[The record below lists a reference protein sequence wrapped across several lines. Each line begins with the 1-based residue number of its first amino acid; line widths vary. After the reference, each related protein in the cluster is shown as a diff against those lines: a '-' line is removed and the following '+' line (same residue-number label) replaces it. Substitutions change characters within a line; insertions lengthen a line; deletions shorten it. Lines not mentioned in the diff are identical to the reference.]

1 MPNRAR
7 SLDWDAAPDDD
18 PARAEL
24 VEAALAIADEEGLD
38 AVSIRRLAARLG
50 RRPMSIYTHVASK
63 DDLVALMFDRMGGE
77 LLLPEPVDG
86 KGREPARHIARRAF
100 DVYLAHPWMLHALG
114 RRPAPGPSQTRRAEQ
129 SAAAVTAMGVRADR
143 AWIAL
148 GILHEWTMG
157 HALHV
162 VTLREDSALAQRM
175 GELAP
180 PGYPDAAFGE
190 ALEAVLDGIEAR
202 FAGPGSS
209 A

>member
-7 SLDWDAAPDDD
+7 TLDWSLEEGED

-24 VEAALAIADEEGLD
+24 VEAALALADEEGLD
-38 AVSIRRLAARLG
+38 AVSVRRLAARLG

-63 DDLVALMFDRMGGE
+63 DDLLALMFDRMGAE
-77 LLLPEPVDG
+77 LLLPEPPAGD
-86 KGREPARHIARRAF
+86 GREPARRIARRAF
-100 DVYLAHPWMLHALG
+100 DIYLAHPWMLHALG
-114 RRPAPGPSQTRRAEQ
+114 RRPAPGPSQGARAEQ
-129 SAAAVTAMGVRADR
+129 SAAAVAAMGVPADR

-162 VTLREDSALAQRM
+162 VTLREDPALAQRM
-175 GELAP
+175 RELTP
-180 PGYPDAAFGE
+180 PGYPDAAFDE

-202 FAGPGSS
+202 FAGVG
-209 A
+209 